1 MAASRGSSQQPA
13 ACSAVSSEM
22 GPSDSHSW
30 EFEEENSEF
39 LSNTDSG
46 RVDTGRWLIHGS
58 CVETE
63 VKREPEA
70 DKRRDPASR
79 EE

>member
-1 MAASRGSSQQPA
+1 
-13 ACSAVSSEM
+13 M
-22 GPSDSHSW
+22 GPSDSRSW
-30 EFEEENSEF
+30 EFEEENAEF

-46 RVDTGRWLIHGS
+46 REDTGRWLMRGS
-58 CVETE
+58 HVETE

-79 EE
+79 EA